1 MGTLKEKTAKGLGWG
16 FIDNFASTGI
26 TAVVSIILARILSPE
41 EFGLVGMVAIFIALG
56 NSLMDSGFSGALIR
70 KENVSDKDLSTVF
83 YTNLILAAIIYA
95 VLYLCAPAIAKFLN
109 QPILCKLVR
118 VLGLSVVIISF
129 TQVQKVN
136 FIRKIDFRTQA
147 IISLIASLASAVA
160 SIWMALSGYGV
171 WSLVVQQLSKQAMVS
186 ILLWLFSS
194 WKPALVFSFKSFREM
209 FNFGSKLLACSI
221 ISVIW
226 NEIYSFVIGKMYN
239 PVSVGYFTRA
249 DKFRSLVT
257 SNIGQV
263 VQRVGYPVMSSIQN
277 EPERQVRVYRKV
289 TRLTILITATLV
301 MGLIGCADAMIE
313 VLIGSKWLP
322 AAEYLRI
329 LGLSGM
335 FLPLILGSVNVFNAN
350 GKSDVTL
357 ILEIIKTLLAA
368 IPVTLGILFDIKLLL
383 WGMVAISVASYLI
396 HAKFV
401 SKEIDYPLWR
411 QVKDILP
418 FIMISAIMAVAVHFV
433 GLLNLNALAV
443 LVLQILAGFIIVVA
457 IYELIYKAEEY
468 NDIRNEVLRLL
479 HLKKKR
485 N

>member
-1 MGTLKEKTAKGLGWG
+1 MSTLKEKTAKGLGWG

-41 EFGLVGMVAIFIALG
+41 EFGLVGMIAIFISLG

-83 YTNLILAAIIYA
+83 YTNLILSLIIYA
-95 VLYLCAPAIAKFLN
+95 ILYICAPAIATFLN
-109 QPILCKLVR
+109 QPVLCDLVR
-118 VLGLSVVIISF
+118 VLSLSVVIISF
-129 TQVQKVN
+129 TQVQKVT
-136 FIRKIDFRTQA
+136 FIRKIDFKTQA
-147 IISLIASLASAVA
+147 IISLAASLTSAVV
-160 SIWMALSGYGV
+160 SIWMALEGYGV
-171 WSLVVQQLSKQAMVS
+171 WSLVAQQISRQAVVS
-186 ILLWLFSS
+186 ILLWLFST
-194 WKPALVFSFKSFREM
+194 WKPALVFSFASFREM

-277 EPERQVRVYRKV
+277 DPQRQVRVYRKV
-289 TRLTILITATLV
+289 TRLTMLITATLV

-329 LGLSGM
+329 LGLSGI
-335 FLPLILGSVNVFNAN
+335 FLPLILGSINVFNAN
-350 GKSDVTL
+350 GKSDMTL
-357 ILEIIKTLLAA
+357 LLEIIKTLLAA
-368 IPVTLGILFDIKLLL
+368 IPVTLGVLFDIKLLL

-401 SKEIDYPLWR
+401 SKEIAYPLWL
-411 QVKDILP
+411 QIKDILP
-418 FIMISAIMAVAVHFV
+418 FIIISAIMSLAVHCL
-433 GLLNLNALAV
+433 GMLNLAALP
-443 LVLQILAGFIIVVA
+443 LLILQITAGFFITVA
-457 IYELIYKAEEY
+457 MYELVYKAEEY
-468 NDIRNEVLRLL
+468 TDIKNEVLKMA
-479 HLKKKR
+479 HLTKKGK
-485 N
+485 